1 MRKLLILTGL
11 NVETDFQNED
21 LMGVLQS
28 IVANFDMNAPI
39 EEDAAVFNMRLLH
52 NQGKIER
59 RESKNVR
66 R

>member
-52 NQGKIER
+52 N
-59 RESKNVR
+59 
-66 R
+66 